1 MKQSLL
7 ITTLALLTTFSAAAQ
22 GPRHRN
28 DGGGGTETSGD
39 RTTRRLDYLTGYL
52 SLTEAQRAQAQT
64 IFTAADTASETARG
78 QLTAARDAL
87 NTAIRANAPDAELD
101 RLAAAVGTIEG
112 QLTAIQAKA
121 SARFYALLTA
131 EQRTRYDQR
140 GRGGR

>member
-1 MKQSLL
+1 MKQHLL
-7 ITTLALLTTFSAAAQ
+7 ITTTALLMTFGAAAQ
-22 GPRHRN
+22 GPRHGSDRN
-28 DGGGGTETSGD
+28 GTESSAD

-52 SLTEAQRAQAQT
+52 GLSEAQRTQAQT
-64 IFTAADTASETARG
+64 IFSAADTASETARG

-87 NTAIRANAPDAELD
+87 NTAIRANASDAEID
-101 RLAAAVGTIEG
+101 RLSAAIGTIEG

-131 EQRTRYDQR
+131 EQRTKYDQR